1 MSRYSFKTRES
12 TEFISTT
19 AATSQ
24 EEAIEIFSKVK
35 RLDKAIFTKLYE
47 VVKR

>member
-1 MSRYSFKTRES
+1 MSRYSFRPKKS

-19 AATSQ
+19 AATSK
-24 EEAIEIFSKVK
+24 EEATEIFSKRK
-35 RLDKAIFTKLYE
+35 KLDKEIFLKLYE